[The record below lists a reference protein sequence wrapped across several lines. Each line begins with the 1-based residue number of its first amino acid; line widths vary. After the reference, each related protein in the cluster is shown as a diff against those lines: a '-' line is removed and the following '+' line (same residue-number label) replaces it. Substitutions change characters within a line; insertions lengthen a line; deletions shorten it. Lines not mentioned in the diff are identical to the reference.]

1 MNLWNIGFIDLW
13 FYRICE
19 LFYFN
24 SVIVFSLI
32 DIVIVS
38 CVLFYIVFLGYC
50 IVDVRGMGRYFNGNG
65 F

>member
-1 MNLWNIGFIDLW
+1 MVLLIYDFIEFVNCFIL
-13 FYRICE
+13 
-19 LFYFN
+19 N

-38 CVLFYIVFLGYC
+38 CVLFFIVFLGYS
-50 IVDVRGMGRYFNGNG
+50 IVDVGGMGRYFNGNG